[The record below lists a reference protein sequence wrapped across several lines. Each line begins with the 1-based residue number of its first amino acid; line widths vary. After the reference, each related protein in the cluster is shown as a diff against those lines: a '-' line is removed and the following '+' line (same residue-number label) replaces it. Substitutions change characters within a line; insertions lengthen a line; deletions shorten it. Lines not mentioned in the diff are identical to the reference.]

1 MSAVLCTA
9 DLTLACSNGKAR
21 YILVTSKNEL
31 YNTGPMTVSELE
43 ASIVAQLKV
52 LADMAEGNPTE
63 VVGRVSTQVLKSIA
77 DDKVFEEALS
87 HAD

>member
-21 YILVTSKNEL
+21 YILVTAKNDL
-31 YNTGPMTVSELE
+31 HITGPVTVEELE

-52 LADMAEGNPTE
+52 LAAMAEGSPID
-63 VVGRVSTQVLKSIA
+63 VVGRVNMQVLKSIA
-77 DDKVFEEALS
+77 DDMVFDEELS
-87 HAD
+87 NA